1 MGKHN
6 VKQPIPTPLSARN
19 SDQLDLIRAIKR
31 APLVVASGEAGT
43 GKTFVAMRM
52 AAAALRSNLVSKII
66 LTRPA
71 VGGGEE
77 LGFLPG
83 DIDEKMEPYLYEHI
97 RLLKECFPNGE
108 YGQLRK
114 LDVIEIVP
122 FEYMRSRTWDDAFI
136 VLDEAQNTTYTQMKM
151 FTTRIGERSKVVVCG
166 DPGQTD
172 LHPDLISGLEV
183 LLEMSGKGYLPSVPV
198 IEFDP
203 DSVVRSEICKQFVV
217 AWKSMEA
224 RHTPPYVVEYKRDE
238 EDSENYEQDIYEM
251 ENIHYI
257 N

>member
-6 VKQPIPTPLSARN
+6 VKQPEPTPLSARN
-19 SDQLDLIRAIKR
+19 DDQLALIRAIKR
-31 APLVVASGEAGT
+31 SPLVVASGEAGT
-43 GKTFVAMRM
+43 GKTFIAARM
-52 AAAALRSNLVSKII
+52 AAAALRSNVVSKII

-114 LDVIEIVP
+114 LGVIEIVP
-122 FEYMRSRTWDDAFI
+122 FEYMRSRTWDDSFI
-136 VLDEAQNTTYTQMKM
+136 ILDEAQNTTYTQMKM

-172 LHPDLISGLEV
+172 LQGDMFSGLEI
-183 LLEMSGKGYLPSVPV
+183 LLEMCSKGYLPSVPV

-203 DSVVRSEICKQFVV
+203 DSVVRSEICKQFVG
-217 AWKSMEA
+217 AWKRLETPVA
-224 RHTPPYVVEYKRDE
+224 RNHITQYRLDEDESYLQERDV
-238 EDSENYEQDIYEM
+238 YEFDEVITM
-251 ENIHYI
+251 H
-257 N
+257 